1 MINIPLSKQY
11 CTIAGHVSIWSD
23 TIFYCIS
30 LAGTIRRSQVTSQV
44 SKIDNIEHP
53 KCLLAKLYTPK

>member
-44 SKIDNIEHP
+44 RGQITVLQQNRQH
-53 KCLLAKLYTPK
+53 